1 MIKYAT
7 LREDNKLNISDI
19 RPKQHSPAQF
29 EPILN
34 ACVHEDVREG
44 ILVAVED
51 VREGILVVVREVAV
65 VVGGRGADVV

>member
-44 ILVAVED
+44 VLVAV
-51 VREGILVVVREVAV
+51 EVAV
-65 VVGGRGADVV
+65 VVGVREADVV